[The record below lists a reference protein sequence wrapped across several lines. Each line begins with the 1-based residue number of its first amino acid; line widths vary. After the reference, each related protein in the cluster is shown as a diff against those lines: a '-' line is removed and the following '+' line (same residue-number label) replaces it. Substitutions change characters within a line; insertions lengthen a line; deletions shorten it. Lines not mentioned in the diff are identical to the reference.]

1 MNDAFT
7 KLSDTDLQTVI
18 AALRSGRL
26 SSPYT
31 GLQVARVVPAAIS
44 AFVRTAFLELE
55 AAGFSGDQIA
65 TVLSLIE
72 ADRMRGRTTALPIDL
87 VTSGPEAPGVTNRDT
102 SVVVRELFAHARKS
116 VLVVGYAVYQGQ
128 QVFQSLARRMEAV
141 PDLDVKFYLNIARP
155 DADSTPSEILVSK
168 FKQRF
173 KDKQWPLGYR
183 LPEMYFDPR
192 SLADGQSPTR
202 SSLHAKCI
210 VVDSSQVFVSS
221 ANFTEAAHERNI
233 EVGLKIES
241 EWLARGIT
249 AHFQHLH
256 DHGLLTR
263 AF

>member
-7 KLSDTDLQTVI
+7 KLSNTDLQAVI

-31 GLQVARVVPAAIS
+31 GLQVARVVPAAVS

-55 AAGFSGDQIA
+55 AAGFSSEQIA

-72 ADRMRGRTTALPIDL
+72 VDRMRDHTSELPIDL
-87 VTSGPEAPGVTNRDT
+87 VTSGPEAPGISNRDT
-102 SVVVRELFAHARKS
+102 SVVVRELFAHAKKS
-116 VLVVGYAVYQGQ
+116 VLVIGYAVYQGQ
-128 QVFQSLARRMEAV
+128 QVFEALAKRMEAF
-141 PDLDVKFYLNIARP
+141 PELDVKFFLNIARP
-155 DADSTPSEILVSK
+155 DGDSTTSEILVAR

-173 KDKQWPLGYR
+173 KDKQWPIGYR
-183 LPEMYFDPR
+183 LPQVFFDPR
-192 SLADGQSPTR
+192 SVADDQAIR

-210 VVDSSQVFVSS
+210 VVDSSHVFVSS
-221 ANFTEAAHERNI
+221 ANFTEAAQERNI

-241 EWLARGIT
+241 EWLAKGIT
-249 AHFQHLH
+249 DHFRNLLE
-256 DHGLLTR
+256 HGFVGR

>member
-7 KLSDTDLQTVI
+7 KLSNTDLQAVI

-31 GLQVARVVPAAIS
+31 GLQVARVVPGAIS

-65 TVLSLIE
+65 TVLSLVE
-72 ADRMRGRTTALPIDL
+72 ADRMRGRTTELPIDL
-87 VTSGPEAPGVTNRDT
+87 VTSGPEAPGVSNRDT
-102 SVVVRELFAHARKS
+102 SVVVRELFAHAKNS

-128 QVFQSLARRMEAV
+128 QVFEALAKRMEAF
-141 PDLDVKFYLNIARP
+141 PDLDVKLFLNIARP
-155 DADSTPSEILVSK
+155 DGDSTSSEILVAR

-183 LPEMYFDPR
+183 LPQVFFDPR
-192 SLADGQSPTR
+192 SVSHDQAIR

-221 ANFTEAAHERNI
+221 ANFTEAAQERNL

-249 AHFQHLH
+249 DHFRNLLE
-256 DHGLLTR
+256 HGILGR

>member
-7 KLSDTDLQTVI
+7 KLSNTDLQAMI

-26 SSPYT
+26 SSPYS
-31 GLQVARVVPAAIS
+31 GLQVARVVPAAVS
-44 AFVRTAFLELE
+44 AVVRTAILELQT
-55 AAGFSGDQIA
+55 AGFSGEQIA

-72 ADRMRGRTTALPIDL
+72 ADRIRNHPSELPIDL
-87 VTSGPEAPGVTNRDT
+87 VTSGPEAPGISSRDT
-102 SVVVRELFAHARKS
+102 SVVVRELFAHASTS

-128 QVFQSLARRMEAV
+128 QVFEALAKRMEAIT
-141 PDLDVKFYLNIARP
+141 DLDVKFFLNIARP
-155 DADSTPSEILVSK
+155 DGDLTASEILVTR

-173 KDKQWPLGYR
+173 KDRQWPHGCR
-183 LPEMYFDPR
+183 LPEVFYDPR
-192 SLADGQSPTR
+192 SLAEEQTIR

-221 ANFTEAAHERNI
+221 ANFTEAAQERNI

-241 EWLARGIT
+241 EWLAKGIID
-249 AHFQHLH
+249 HFRQLQE
-256 DHGLLTR
+256 HGLLNR

>member
-1 MNDAFT
+1 MNEAFT
-7 KLSDTDLQTVI
+7 KLSNTDLQALI

-31 GLQVARVVPAAIS
+31 GLQVARVVPGAIS

-72 ADRMRGRTTALPIDL
+72 SDRMHGRTTELPIDL
-87 VTSGPEAPGVTNRDT
+87 VTSGPEAPGVSNRDT
-102 SVVVRELFAHARKS
+102 SVVVRELFAHAKKS

-128 QVFQSLARRMEAV
+128 QVFEALAKRMEAF
-141 PDLDVKFYLNIARP
+141 PELDVKFFMNIARP
-155 DADSTPSEILVSK
+155 DGDSTSSEILVAR

-173 KDKQWPLGYR
+173 KDKQWPVGYR
-183 LPEMYFDPR
+183 LPQVFFDPR
-192 SLADGQSPTR
+192 SVADDQAIR

-210 VVDSSQVFVSS
+210 VVDSLQVFVSS
-221 ANFTEAAHERNI
+221 ANFTEAAQERNI

-249 AHFQHLH
+249 DHFRHLLEQ
-256 DHGLLTR
+256 GILGR

>member
-7 KLSDTDLQTVI
+7 KLSNTDLRAVI
-18 AALRSGRL
+18 AALRAGRL

-44 AFVRTAFLELE
+44 AVVRTAFLELE

-65 TVLSLIE
+65 TVLSLVE
-72 ADRMRGRTTALPIDL
+72 ADRIRGRITELPIEL
-87 VTSGPEAPGVTNRDT
+87 VTSGPEAPGISNRDT
-102 SVVVRELFAHARKS
+102 SVVVRELFSHAKNS
-116 VLVVGYAVYQGQ
+116 VLVVGYTVYQGQ
-128 QVFQSLARRMEAV
+128 HVFEALAKRMEAF
-141 PDLDVKFYLNIARP
+141 PDLDVKFFLNIARP
-155 DADSTPSEILVSK
+155 DGDSTSPEILVAR

-183 LPEMYFDPR
+183 LPQVFFDPR
-192 SLADGQSPTR
+192 SVADQQPVR

-221 ANFTEAAHERNI
+221 ANFTEAAQERNI
-233 EVGLKIES
+233 EVGLQIES
-241 EWLARGIT
+241 ELLARRIAG
-249 AHFQHLH
+249 HFRHLLE
-256 DHGLLTR
+256 HGLLVR

>member
-7 KLSDTDLQTVI
+7 KLSNTDLQAVI

-44 AFVRTAFLELE
+44 DFVRTAFLELE

-65 TVLSLIE
+65 TVLSLVE
-72 ADRMRGRTTALPIDL
+72 ADRMRGRTTELPIDL
-87 VTSGPEAPGVTNRDT
+87 VTSGPEAPGVSNRDT
-102 SVVVRELFAHARKS
+102 SVVVRELFAHAKNS

-128 QVFQSLARRMEAV
+128 QVFEALAKRMEAF
-141 PDLDVKFYLNIARP
+141 PDLDVKLFLNIARP
-155 DADSTPSEILVSK
+155 DGDSTSSEILVAR

-183 LPEMYFDPR
+183 LPQVFFDPR
-192 SLADGQSPTR
+192 SVSDDQAIR

-221 ANFTEAAHERNI
+221 ANFTEAAQERNI
-233 EVGLKIES
+233 EVGLIIEN

-249 AHFQHLH
+249 DHFLNLLE
-256 DHGLLTR
+256 HGILGR

>member
-7 KLSDTDLQTVI
+7 KLSNTDLQALI

-31 GLQVARVVPAAIS
+31 GLQVARVVPGAIF
-44 AFVRTAFLELE
+44 AFVRTAFMELE

-72 ADRMRGRTTALPIDL
+72 SDRMRGRTTELPIDL
-87 VTSGPEAPGVTNRDT
+87 VTSGPEAPGVSNRDT
-102 SVVVRELFAHARKS
+102 SVVVRELFAHAKKS

-128 QVFQSLARRMEAV
+128 QVFEALAKRMETF
-141 PDLDVKFYLNIARP
+141 PELDVKLFLNIARP
-155 DADSTPSEILVSK
+155 DGDSTTSEILVAR

-173 KDKQWPLGYR
+173 KDKQWPIGYR
-183 LPEMYFDPR
+183 LPQVFFDPR
-192 SLADGQSPTR
+192 SVADDQAIR

-210 VVDSSQVFVSS
+210 VVDSLQVFVSS
-221 ANFTEAAHERNI
+221 ANFTEAAQERNI

-241 EWLARGIT
+241 EWLARGI
-249 AHFQHLH
+249 ADHFRHLLE
-256 DHGLLTR
+256 HGILGR

>member
-7 KLSDTDLQTVI
+7 KLSNTDLRALI

-26 SSPYT
+26 SSPFT

-44 AFVRTAFLELE
+44 TFVRTAFLELE

-72 ADRMRGRTTALPIDL
+72 TDRMRGRTTELPIDL
-87 VTSGPEAPGVTNRDT
+87 VTSGPEAPGVSNRDT
-102 SVVVRELFAHARKS
+102 SVVVRELFAHAKKS

-128 QVFQSLARRMEAV
+128 QVFEALAKRMETF
-141 PDLDVKFYLNIARP
+141 PELDVKFFLNIARP
-155 DADSTPSEILVSK
+155 DGDSTTSEILVAR

-173 KDKQWPLGYR
+173 KDKQWPIGYR
-183 LPEMYFDPR
+183 LPQVFFDPR
-192 SLADGQSPTR
+192 SVADDQAIR

-210 VVDSSQVFVSS
+210 VVDSSHVFVSS
-221 ANFTEAAHERNI
+221 ANFTEAAQERNI

-249 AHFQHLH
+249 DHFRHLLE
-256 DHGLLTR
+256 HGILRR